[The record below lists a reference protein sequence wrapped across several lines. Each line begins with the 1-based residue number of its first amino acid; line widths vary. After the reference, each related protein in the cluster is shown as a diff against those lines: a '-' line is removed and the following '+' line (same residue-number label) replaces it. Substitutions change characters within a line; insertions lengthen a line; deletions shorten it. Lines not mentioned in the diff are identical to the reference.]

1 MDATAMAKQ
10 RMEKDLTELQALI
23 ARHFELRKKD
33 DVELE
38 DLQNRIEERKAKREE
53 QMRVRQ
59 EREQARQLREKAERV
74 ERELQEEN
82 KKKEEEERKKQ
93 ALANMSS
100 HNQGYLARQNK
111 GGKKGKQT
119 EREKKRKA
127 LGDRRKPLNIDHLQ
141 SEKLKDKAKEL
152 QKYLSFLEE
161 EKVDYEEKADRQ
173 KYDVNQLR
181 QRVNDFMAKSGKG
194 GHKPQ
199 GRPKTLANV
208 GAKAAAFK

>member
-1 MDATAMAKQ
+1 MGAKQ

-38 DLQNRIEERKAKREE
+38 DLQTRIEERKAKREE

-59 EREQARQLREKAERV
+59 DREKAERV
-74 ERELQEEN
+74 DRELQEEN
-82 KKKEEEERKKQ
+82 KKIQEEDRKKQ

-119 EREKKRKA
+119 EREKR
-127 LGDRRKPLNIDHLQ
+127 G
-141 SEKLKDKAKEL
+141 
-152 QKYLSFLEE
+152 
-161 EKVDYEEKADRQ
+161 
-173 KYDVNQLR
+173 
-181 QRVNDFMAKSGKG
+181 
-194 GHKPQ
+194 
-199 GRPKTLANV
+199 
-208 GAKAAAFK
+208 